1 MNNNDKGSYNDK
13 SSSYGVLLT
22 KNRSA
27 TIPHRIIRALAI
39 EIYKVMQGIFPPTV
53 CATLM

>member
-27 TIPHRIIRALAI
+27 TIQHRIIRALAI
-39 EIYKVMQGIFPPTV
+39 EIYKLMLGIFLPSV
-53 CATLM
+53 CATSM